1 MLYFY
6 TGDDCIAII
15 GESSYINATGIAC
28 GPGHGIRFIYYQPYL
43 KITNKKKM

>member
-15 GESSYINATGIAC
+15 GESSYINATGISC
-28 GPGHGIRFIYYQPYL
+28 GTRNGIKFINYQPYL